1 MDFIRELKARAALVD
16 RALEEYLP
24 TDGTHPAVIHEAM
37 RYSLFAGGK
46 RLRPVLA
53 LSASEVAGGSVEK
66 IMPAACALELIHTY
80 SLIHDDLPAMDDDD
94 FRRGRPTCHKKY
106 GEAMAIL
113 AGDALLTMAF
123 ELLTSG
129 ALTGALPA
137 RESLAVIS
145 EVAVAAGSRGL
156 VGGQVVDII
165 SDDSVDPATLEY
177 IHRHKTGA
185 LYRGSVRLGAILS
198 GAERHTLD
206 RLTVYAEHLG
216 LAFQIADDILDVTGD
231 EEKIGKPLKSDVKN
245 KKATYPALYGLAAA
259 RAKAYDCRDRAL
271 TQLEAFGPEAD
282 FLRELVRFVVDRDH

>member
-1 MDFIRELKARAALVD
+1 
-16 RALEEYLP
+16 
-24 TDGTHPAVIHEAM
+24 
-37 RYSLFAGGK
+37 
-46 RLRPVLA
+46 
-53 LSASEVAGGSVEK
+53 
-66 IMPAACALELIHTY
+66 MPAACALELIHTY

-94 FRRGRPTCHKKY
+94 FRRCRPTCHKKY

-198 GAERHTLD
+198 GA
-206 RLTVYAEHLG
+206 
-216 LAFQIADDILDVTGD
+216 
-231 EEKIGKPLKSDVKN
+231 
-245 KKATYPALYGLAAA
+245 
-259 RAKAYDCRDRAL
+259 
-271 TQLEAFGPEAD
+271 
-282 FLRELVRFVVDRDH
+282 